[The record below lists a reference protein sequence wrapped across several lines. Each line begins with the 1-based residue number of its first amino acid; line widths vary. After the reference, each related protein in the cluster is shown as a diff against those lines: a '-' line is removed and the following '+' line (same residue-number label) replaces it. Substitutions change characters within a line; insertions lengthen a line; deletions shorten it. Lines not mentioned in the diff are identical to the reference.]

1 MRFAQLHAK
10 HTAYQSV
17 MQVAYDEK
25 MEKVE
30 SPRRYRRRVKL
41 DALVSQVGSAAKI
54 ARESGIPKSHISAM
68 QAGRRFF
75 YACF

>member
-1 MRFAQLHAK
+1 
-10 HTAYQSV
+10 
-17 MQVAYDEK
+17 

-41 DALVSQVGSAAKI
+41 DALVSQIGSAAKI

-68 QAGRRFF
+68 QAGRRGLGDELAGKLEQL
-75 YACF
+75 Y